1 MKINIRKILFLCIV
15 AMSISFHGIGNV
27 SAEPI
32 YHEKY
37 YPEGKG
43 PFSAVIALHTSGGF
57 RTIGHLIQRYVDAGF
72 AVYAPDFFIK
82 HGITPRSRMTT
93 FDEYREEIEKEL
105 SEIVELMKTDPKIA
119 KKNVFAVGYSNGGFW
134 VCYLAGKGKVSAG
147 VSFYGVWKANFGRE
161 IRISPDDYFSKD
173 SSPVLALHGDEDHT
187 QKIGFAETVWDWIKD
202 KSAKFET
209 HVYEGAD
216 HGWDRQMS
224 RRYEY
229 NEEVDNDS
237 HKRTIAFFKKHIR

>member
-1 MKINIRKILFLCIV
+1 MKVNIRKILFLCIV

-82 HGITPRSRMTT
+82 H
-93 FDEYREEIEKEL
+93 
-105 SEIVELMKTDPKIA
+105 
-119 KKNVFAVGYSNGGFW
+119 
-134 VCYLAGKGKVSAG
+134 
-147 VSFYGVWKANFGRE
+147 
-161 IRISPDDYFSKD
+161 
-173 SSPVLALHGDEDHT
+173 
-187 QKIGFAETVWDWIKD
+187 
-202 KSAKFET
+202 
-209 HVYEGAD
+209 
-216 HGWDRQMS
+216 
-224 RRYEY
+224 
-229 NEEVDNDS
+229 
-237 HKRTIAFFKKHIR
+237 